1 MTANA
6 RDALRHLTTAFED
19 HLEAIATRRGPN
31 DAAVDDAYD
40 VLAETFERY
49 EEALDVEFAESV
61 PMVLDDADEDGDFV
75 EVDDDEADDDETED
89 IDAHA
94 EEDEDQLDDDIVEFD
109 LKS

>member
-19 HLEAIATRRGPN
+19 HIEAIATRRGPN

-40 VLAETFERY
+40 VLAESFERY
-49 EEALDVEFAESV
+49 EDALDVEFAESV
-61 PMVLDDADEDGDFV
+61 PMVLDDADDDGGEGDRGEFID
-75 EVDDDEADDDETED
+75 DDDESED